1 MNNPWED
8 ISLCDYENHMR
19 LDTVMQLQTLN
30 STMKKQFEAYDVDT
44 AMVLGVAGGNGL
56 EHINSSKYTKV
67 YGIDINKNYL
77 NEVSK
82 RYRELKDVLEL
93 LHIDLL
99 KESDK
104 LPKASL
110 VIANLLIEYIGYS
123 SFQTIIRQVK
133 PKYVSC
139 VIQINTDKLQW
150 VSDSKYIHAFD
161 RLDEIHNQMSE
172 EDLTNA
178 MQKIGYSLIAKEVG
192 KLPNGKALL
201 RLDYA

>member
-30 STMKKQFEAYDVDT
+30 STMKKQFRAYDVDT

-139 VIQINTDKLQW
+139 VIQINMDKLQW

-178 MQKIGYSLIAKEVG
+178 MQKIGYSLIAKEVE